1 LGTYRYYN
9 MDQVVGQALALF
21 KRIEESE
28 KAETGLARAARG
40 MARMNGTVHAEA
52 AQGVGD

>member
-1 LGTYRYYN
+1 

-21 KRIEESE
+21 KRIEETEKSE
-28 KAETGLARAARG
+28 SALARAARG

>member
-1 LGTYRYYN
+1 

-21 KRIEESE
+21 NRI
-28 KAETGLARAARG
+28 AETEKTDAGLARAARG